1 MRSSMNWKCEGY
13 RGMYIHV
20 AAFEA
25 STESIPRGLPGPKW
39 DYMMA
44 VRYTAD
50 RDDRIFC
57 ESFDEEDDYFTREAA
72 EQAALHYG
80 RFAVDIIQGLG

>member
-1 MRSSMNWKCEGY
+1 
-13 RGMYIHV
+13 MYIHV